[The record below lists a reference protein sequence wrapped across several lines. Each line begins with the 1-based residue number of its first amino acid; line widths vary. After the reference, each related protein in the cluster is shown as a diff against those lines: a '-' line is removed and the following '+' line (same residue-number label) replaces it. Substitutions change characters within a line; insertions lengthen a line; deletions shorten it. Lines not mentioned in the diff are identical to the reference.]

1 MKTISEFRKE
11 TSEHTMAIRELC
23 KQELTAMRDDF
34 CKNEFV
40 NLHVPNNPTG
50 EYFCEYN
57 IISSVVRVNGGDS
70 LYTVRAVRHYLDE
83 NEWTVIGFQEE
94 TKICEEMCVGLTQ
107 KQITDL
113 LSCDTIRQV
122 SCRIRDIKYA

>member
-1 MKTISEFRKE
+1 MKTILEFRKE

-40 NLHVPNNPTG
+40 NLFVPKRPTG

-57 IISSVVRVNGGDS
+57 VITSVVKVNGGDS

-83 NEWTVIGFQEE
+83 NEWTIIGFREE
-94 TKICEEMCVGLTQ
+94 TKMCEEMCVEYMCVSDM
-107 KQITDL
+107 IEIVSL
-113 LSCDTIRQV
+113 LKRELFN
-122 SCRIRDIKYA
+122 Y

>member
-40 NLHVPNNPTG
+40 NLFVPNSPTG

-57 IISSVVRVNGGDS
+57 VLTSVSKVNGGDS

-94 TKICEEMCVGLTQ
+94 TKICEEMCVEYMCVSDM
-107 KQITDL
+107 IEIVSL
-113 LSCDTIRQV
+113 LKRELFN
-122 SCRIRDIKYA
+122 Y